1 MNLCYGGTLDAGG
14 TLPPH
19 TGMPRDSSSAHHAHA
34 REMDMTQSDTQLN
47 NQELEL
53 RAISLWSK
61 QHPDRPWRRLSNLH
75 RYHSTAHPMQG
86 IPAFPEEQEQF
97 RFLASHAL
105 TLAQGKSCI

>member
-1 MNLCYGGTLDAGG
+1 
-14 TLPPH
+14 
-19 TGMPRDSSSAHHAHA
+19 
-34 REMDMTQSDTQLN
+34 MDMTKSDTQLN

-75 RYHSTAHPMQG
+75 RYHNTAHPMQG

-105 TLAQGKSCI
+105 SLTQGKSCR